1 MHFIDWKKCLWKVE
15 DPCYEFSINGVDIFR
30 IIPPEVFYIIDVQ
43 KDFLKLTG
51 KHLNW
56 SHFFNTVT
64 DLNVI
69 TKRLQH
75 SCEISTS
82 TYFVEHILRFE
93 NFSCRSPKNHLKE
106 TFDKTSSEM
115 SWKDFFF
122 HHVRTNLSWFIYLQ
136 YNNRSAL
143 DELSPEN
150 KVSFENAPK
159 EPTWNVECIC

>member
-15 DPCYEFSINGVDIFR
+15 DPCYEFSINDVDIFR
-30 IIPPEVFYIIDVQ
+30 IIPPEVFYMIDVQ

-51 KHLNW
+51 EHLNW
-56 SHFFNTVT
+56 SHFFNKVT
-64 DLNVI
+64 ELNVI

-143 DELSPEN
+143 DELSPEK
-150 KVSFENAPK
+150 KVSFENAK

>member
-106 TFDKTSSEM
+106 TFDKTSSEIA
-115 SWKDFFF
+115 WKDFFF
-122 HHVRTNLSWFIYLQ
+122 HHVRTNLSLFIYLFTIQ
-136 YNNRSAL
+136 
-143 DELSPEN
+143 
-150 KVSFENAPK
+150 
-159 EPTWNVECIC
+159 

>member
-1 MHFIDWKKCLWKVE
+1 MHFIDWQKCLWKVE
-15 DPCYEFSINGVDIFR
+15 DPCYEFSINDVDIFR
-30 IIPPEVFYIIDVQ
+30 IIPPEVFYMIDVQ

-51 KHLNW
+51 EHLNW
-56 SHFFNTVT
+56 SHFFNKVT
-64 DLNVI
+64 ELNVI

-143 DELSPEN
+143 DELSPEK
-150 KVSFENAPK
+150 KVSFENAK

>member
-15 DPCYEFSINGVDIFR
+15 DPCYEFSINDVDIFR
-30 IIPPEVFYIIDVQ
+30 IIPPEVFYMIDVQ

-64 DLNVI
+64 DVNVI

-75 SCEISTS
+75 SCEISKS
-82 TYFVEHILRFE
+82 TYFVGHILRFQ

-106 TFDKTSSEM
+106 TFDKTSSEIA
-115 SWKDFFF
+115 WNDLFF
-122 HHVRTNLSWFIYLQ
+122 HHVRTNLSLFIYLQ
-136 YNNRSAL
+136 
-143 DELSPEN
+143 
-150 KVSFENAPK
+150 
-159 EPTWNVECIC
+159 

>member
-15 DPCYEFSINGVDIFR
+15 DPCYEFSINDVDIFR
-30 IIPPEVFYIIDVQ
+30 IIPPEVFYMIDVQ

-51 KHLNW
+51 EHLNW
-56 SHFFNTVT
+56 SHFFNKVT

-75 SCEISTS
+75 SCEISTR

-143 DELSPEN
+143 DELSPEK
-150 KVSFENAPK
+150 KVSFENAK